1 MAEHSPSPTPE
12 RAIYGFFLYITTY
25 LVFGLYI
32 MWAFLPDS
40 ILNYIGITYLPQR
53 FWVFAGP
60 LYCCMTLVFV
70 ICFYIAWNFF
80 KTPQLNSISTITDQF
95 SRKVPYNKEMN
106 LEYIQADQ
114 VPRLG
119 DLDIRTVNKH
129 LYSRIPN

>member
-53 FWVFAGP
+53 TIVLLYDVGICHMFLHCLEFFQNTSIELNINHNRSIFKKSP
-60 LYCCMTLVFV
+60 L
-70 ICFYIAWNFF
+70 
-80 KTPQLNSISTITDQF
+80 
-95 SRKVPYNKEMN
+95 
-106 LEYIQADQ
+106 
-114 VPRLG
+114 
-119 DLDIRTVNKH
+119 
-129 LYSRIPN
+129 